1 MDGLLTS
8 LGLIFLASSKLYRL
22 RVTIPTNEAKKT
34 TYICLFLTFVYLSL
48 SLLQFMNLISFYVN
62 DIIAMVFI
70 LIYNDS
76 IRRAGMRM
84 YQIALESVEVIVIFL
99 CALVLFSCLSRV
111 IFFDFNEL
119 YETKENY
126 SAFNFS
132 SFSQSFYTMIVAVST
147 TNFPMAMLKA
157 YA

>member
-1 MDGLLTS
+1 MTYFRSSLVLYDTGMDGLLTS
-8 LGLIFLASSKLYRL
+8 LGLIFLASSKLFRL
-22 RVTIPTNEAKKT
+22 RVTIATEEAQKT

-48 SLLQFMNLISFYVN
+48 SLLQFLNLISFYVN

-70 LIYNDS
+70 LIYNDN

-99 CALVLFSCLSRV
+99 CALLLFSCLSRV
-111 IFFDFNEL
+111 IFFDFHEL

-126 SAFNFS
+126 SAYNFS
-132 SFSQSFYTMIVAVST
+132 SFS
-147 TNFPMAMLKA
+147 
-157 YA
+157 